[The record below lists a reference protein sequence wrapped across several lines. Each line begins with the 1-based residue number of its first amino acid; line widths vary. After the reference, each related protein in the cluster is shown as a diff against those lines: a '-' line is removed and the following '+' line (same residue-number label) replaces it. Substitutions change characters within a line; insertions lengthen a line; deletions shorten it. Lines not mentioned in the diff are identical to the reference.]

1 MPPAPSRPKRPTAVA
16 QTNLRPGNLMHG
28 SVPATNISV
37 TVPQTGF
44 GQAELNSIQKFAQLI
59 LYGIA
64 LVAIWSGI
72 LSIAFAEDST
82 NLNFLILGAGGI
94 ISAFMALTLVE
105 WQRRKGGDV
114 LHSVHDYL
122 IGIGFFFSAVGVLWG
137 TRWLIG
143 VAAGDMDIQWLMEE
157 GIPYS
162 DDDWIPSANA
172 IYVQLIAC
180 ILLILGQTWY
190 LSQLKGETTF
200 GWAATTFTPLV
211 LALVGFGP
219 WMDWSGNIVSWELG
233 ISIISLTA
241 LAMWL
246 SLRSNSGLIF
256 SIVAVVSG
264 LIPIL
269 YETQHDVN
277 SSGAGGAMSLMV
289 FVILVQG
296 WLAADEKIK
305 QELMQWTSALL
316 VGEVVLAM
324 ILARSEDLNLILGFI
339 RQDELGSFSNI
350 VTLQVALW
358 ITVLLAYFPATL
370 KRRIPYMPIG
380 LAASLF
386 IITPQASVIPWIV
399 TLIMLPYLLIISDVT
414 RNWVANWTMLAAGF
428 SFFMQS
434 HLFDG
439 FYYEYF
445 DAVILLALIV
455 TGEIGRQKGHLS
467 DWAHFVT
474 LGLMILSDAVLFGSD
489 PFIPW
494 TIVTYTV
501 VSSYTM
507 MLKAEKSGLNED
519 AFGAST
525 AMFGSMFMAV
535 VLSFAERLEVPLP
548 DSIME
553 YLSGFNITLAIVGL
567 AIYFAMLRFKDIE
580 LDIGIMVSW
589 LDERSAMV
597 PIFDSTTGQWIV
609 QAGIE
614 EEEDDDDENPTGWG
628 PLGRVSLLGPMML
641 FSLAIFSVSAEQLAT
656 DLIWVLLMAIPIGI
670 IVTEVIGEFNASS
683 VGRCIATWVMF
694 AVAFPVSYKLIEAGT
709 MTSDLLITGVI
720 FDVLLLSGPLVV
732 SMILANKG
740 LNDEYLNEFA
750 DNLTLLGLLCLGLL
764 DASGGLLFLT
774 MYLLVFYRSIKHRLN
789 FILIFAPVA
798 LLIYGGRFAGEGAVM
813 NSLFELINIT
823 SYDPSAIT
831 ALEMTR
837 FSCLIMAVTSITILA
852 KGVVDRR
859 LGLNE
864 SQTMTPMVA
873 PTIWLAIGM
882 NGVLPEASWL
892 LLSLTLIITLYSW
905 LSGRIDFIPW
915 SPVFVLVSFIFGY
928 SLDSNFNHFEGYDVF
943 AYSLLGTGVFTLIIN
958 RLSDSGILFKWA
970 DVALEKES
978 EYIHQTLMD
987 LKSIQGREN
996 LVNYTRVATMIC
1008 LTLSWTA
1015 LSGIGTMIGA
1025 IWITWD
1031 LVVNGQKYA
1040 LLGMPLLHAFAVWN
1054 LIEQF
1059 GIEMNDSTQDI
1070 IVGTILI
1077 INGIIMT
1084 MVATR
1089 TEIAWDWSVFE
1100 WEDEI
1105 EYFSWIDR
1113 VGMLAIAYFLGGIY
1127 WAIGDGDGEILLWA
1141 IWSIYLGG
1149 IAMQG
1154 FRDETETPWRRG
1166 LGSFGTL
1173 FSLFM
1178 ISMELTTD
1186 LFTYVVWMLLGI
1198 VAFGFGILYMNRMGD
1213 GTQLYEAEI
1222 DEEKVFGSQYVR
1234 TPHPVLSIPEPIIAV
1249 PDEEESEE
1257 DLVEEIV
1264 ELSEDEAEAE
1274 EEIVELSEDEAEA
1287 EEEIVEKL
1295 QPLLEKEIEDA
1306 ITEEE
1311 KVEVKNYNYDLQLD
1325 ENTLQAIQDSLA
1337 STPHEGFK
1345 PVVSVGKNGN
1355 LKIDFVPL

>member
-37 TVPQTGF
+37 TVPQTGENKT
-44 GQAELNSIQKFAQLI
+44 ELNPMQKFAQLI

-64 LVAIWSGI
+64 MVAIWSGI

-94 ISAFMALTLVE
+94 ISASMAIALVE

-143 VAAGDMDIQWLMEE
+143 FAAGEMDFQWLMDK
-157 GIPYS
+157 GVPYS
-162 DDDWIPSANA
+162 DVDWTPSANA

-219 WMDWSGNIVSWELG
+219 WMEWSGNIVSWELG
-233 ISIISLTA
+233 LSIISLTA
-241 LAMWL
+241 LSMWL

-256 SIVAVVSG
+256 SVVAVVSG

-269 YETQHDVN
+269 YETQNNPVD
-277 SSGAGGAMSLMV
+277 SSGAGGAMSLMI

-339 RQDELGSFSNI
+339 RQDQLGSLSTI

-434 HLFDG
+434 NFFDG
-439 FYYEYF
+439 FHYEHF

-489 PFIPW
+489 PYIPW
-494 TIVTYTV
+494 TIVAYTV

-507 MLKAEKSGLNED
+507 MLKAEKSGLKED

-548 DSIME
+548 DSMMD
-553 YLSGFNITLAIVGL
+553 YLSGFNITLGIVGL
-567 AIYFAMLRFKDIE
+567 TIYFAMLRFKEME
-580 LDIGIMVSW
+580 LDIGVMVSW
-589 LDERSAMV
+589 TNTKRNAMI

-609 QAGIE
+609 PAIIE
-614 EEEDDDDENPTGWG
+614 EEEDDEVEENLTGWG

-641 FSLAIFSVSAEQLAT
+641 FSLAIFSVSAENLAT
-656 DLIWVLLMAIPIGI
+656 ELTWVILMAIPIGI
-670 IVTEVIGEFNASS
+670 IVKEVIDEFNASS

-709 MTSDLLITGVI
+709 MTSKLLITGVI
-720 FDVLLLSGPLVV
+720 FDILLLSGPLVV
-732 SMILANKG
+732 SMILSRKG
-740 LNDEYLNEFA
+740 LNDEYLNETA

-764 DASGGLLFLT
+764 DASGGFLFLT

-789 FILIFAPVA
+789 FLLMFSPVA
-798 LLIYGGRFAGEGAVM
+798 LLIFSDRFAWDGAVI
-813 NSLFELINIT
+813 NSLFELIDIT
-823 SYDPSAIT
+823 SYDPSEIT
-831 ALEMTR
+831 ALGMTR

-859 LGLNE
+859 SGLSEN
-864 SQTMTPMVA
+864 QTITPMVA

-970 DVALEKES
+970 DVALEKEN
-978 EYIHQTLMD
+978 EYINQTHLD

-996 LVNYTRVATMIC
+996 LVSYTRVVTMIC

-1031 LVVNGQKYA
+1031 LMINGQKYA

-1059 GIEMNDSTQDI
+1059 NIEMNGSTQDI

-1089 TEIAWDWSVFE
+1089 TEIAWDWSIFE

-1178 ISMELTTD
+1178 ISIELTTD

-1222 DEEKVFGSQYVR
+1222 TAEKTYGSQDAILDV
-1234 TPHPVLSIPEPIIAV
+1234 PEPITQKE
-1249 PDEEESEE
+1249 DEEEIEEVSEE
-1257 DLVEEIV
+1257 ETVEEV
-1264 ELSEDEAEAE
+1264 EEEIEEETVEEVEEEIEEETVEEVEEVSEEEAE
-1274 EEIVELSEDEAEA
+1274 EEN
-1287 EEEIVEKL
+1287 
-1295 QPLLEKEIEDA
+1295 
-1306 ITEEE
+1306 
-1311 KVEVKNYNYDLQLD
+1311 VEVKHYNYDLQLD
-1325 ENTLQAIQDSLA
+1325 ENTLQAIQNSLA